1 MTDMNMFYVYEVIS
15 LPSKLGYIQRHI
27 YSKDDDNDV
36 CERICGMGVRIACLW
51 YRCLCFGAKTYSPE
65 SRKCQILDWI
75 AKQSRANSSLPR
87 KKR

>member
-36 CERICGMGVRIACLW
+36 CERICGMGVRIACL
-51 YRCLCFGAKTYSPE
+51 
-65 SRKCQILDWI
+65 
-75 AKQSRANSSLPR
+75 
-87 KKR
+87 